1 MSNTLIVI
9 PVRMASKRFPGK
21 PLVLIEEKTMLE
33 HVVDRAIESKV
44 GDVLVACCD
53 KEIKNLM
60 EKRKIKYVMTNKK
73 LISGTDRVFSAYN
86 SFKNKKKYENII
98 NLQGD
103 VPFINCSHISKLN
116 SLIKGELMEIAT
128 LVSEIK
134 SKKKISDVNIVK
146 TIISK
151 HKKKYYKALYFSRL
165 PVPFNSNKYYEHVG
179 IYAYTIKAL
188 KKFVSLGRSNLEEQE
203 NLEQL
208 RALDNNMD
216 IIVAKI
222 KKAPISI
229 DTPEDLILL
238 NKSRD
243 KK

>member
-21 PLVLIEEKTMLE
+21 PLVLIEKKTMLE
-33 HVVDRAIESKV
+33 HVVDRAIESEV

-60 EKRKIKYVMTNKK
+60 EKRKIKYVMTNKN
-73 LISGTDRVFSAYN
+73 LVSGTDRVFSAYN
-86 SFKNKKKYENII
+86 SFKNKKQYENII

-103 VPFINCSHISKLN
+103 VPFINCSHICKLHN
-116 SLIKGELMEIAT
+116 LIKGGLMEMAT

-134 SKKKISDVNIVK
+134 SKKKINDVNIVK
-146 TIISK
+146 TVISK
-151 HKKKYYKALYFSRL
+151 YKKKYYRALYFSRL

-188 KKFVSLGRSNLEEQE
+188 KKFVKLRRSNLEEKE

-208 RALDNNMD
+208 RALDNNMN
-216 IIVAKI
+216 IIAAKI

-238 NKSRD
+238 NESRD
-243 KK
+243 RI

>member
-86 SFKNKKKYENII
+86 SFKKCCRRFCK
-98 NLQGD
+98 Q
-103 VPFINCSHISKLN
+103 SKSFRPN
-116 SLIKGELMEIAT
+116 Q
-128 LVSEIK
+128 
-134 SKKKISDVNIVK
+134 
-146 TIISK
+146 
-151 HKKKYYKALYFSRL
+151 
-165 PVPFNSNKYYEHVG
+165 
-179 IYAYTIKAL
+179 
-188 KKFVSLGRSNLEEQE
+188 KF
-203 NLEQL
+203 
-208 RALDNNMD
+208 
-216 IIVAKI
+216 
-222 KKAPISI
+222 
-229 DTPEDLILL
+229 
-238 NKSRD
+238 
-243 KK
+243 